1 MSALLKEL
9 FHLAEL
15 GRIWLGPNDKSNEM
29 GRAKRL
35 ERKRLAL
42 EALEDRTAPS
52 VNGLLPFYDTGTPA
66 VVDIWVDPVRGH
78 DANPGVSRSQALK
91 TVSEAWRRIPA
102 SAELQVGYRV
112 NLTQGDYSQDS
123 VPNYWENRWG
133 TKLAPVILRSVDG
146 AGASRLPA
154 INMYDCRH
162 VHMIGLD
169 VSASGGD
176 VLHLEKCD
184 HVLVREVSLRGL
196 GDIHAYASPQETL
209 KANQCRNIF
218 VEKCDISGAFDNAV
232 DFVGVQYGHVLGN
245 RIHRAGDWAIYAKG
259 GSAYLTI
266 SGNEIFDA
274 GTGGFTAGQGTGS
287 EFMVSPWIHYE
298 AYDIKF
304 TNNIIHDAQG
314 AGIGINGG
322 YNILAANNTMY
333 RVGARSHVIEIGLG
347 SRSCDGDQQKCSEFL
362 AMGGWGTA
370 TVEREEPI
378 PNNHVFIFNNIVLNP
393 EGYSSRWQHL
403 ALSEPRQADSTSN
416 IPFPVRADQNLRI
429 EGNIIWNGNSG
440 MPLGIESEELASDIL
455 LRNSINLVKPIL
467 MDPDHG
473 DFRLHASFE
482 PPPSVQVPDFDW
494 LDAPKTPAPPPG
506 RSDNFVMF
514 DFSGNPRGEGSRVG
528 AFATAGEIP
537 DLTNLTVAIS
547 GLPEVV
553 VGQSVVVR
561 VTVVNL
567 SRIAV
572 SNTVVSIG
580 PIGSTLGIRGLSASL
595 GTANLAARSV
605 SWSVGFLDAGA
616 TATLTIGITPRA
628 AVSFRLFASG
638 ATMGRDIDPS
648 DNEAYSDLRV
658 VPKTVNAIVV
668 TGAGTGAGG
677 LVRVHDAQTVQ
688 LKTIIFPYGRSFRGG
703 VRVASA
709 DVTGD
714 GWADVITAPG
724 PGASPMIRVFNG
736 RTGLAEAGPLGRMM
750 AFPQSMRAGVH
761 VSAGDMD
768 GDGRAEIVVG
778 TDSGPICE
786 TRIYSGA
793 SGHLMRSMKPFA
805 GFRGGVL
812 VSVGD
817 TNGDGLFEVIV
828 SQPSGA
834 ASITKAFSPLTGQQ
848 LWSISVASPSSRSPG
863 ILAVGDWDAD
873 GRDDVMVNRGRVQ
886 AVIISGK
893 DKSLIET
900 INIGAMYSISM
911 VDLNGDGLPDTAGTS
926 AWGGFLRLV
935 VGFRGGMSPE
945 IPLGNSSIGAFIAVG
960 RNPAFV

>member
-1 MSALLKEL
+1 MSALFKGF

-15 GRIWLGPNDKSNEM
+15 GQIWRAPRDEFLGKGP
-29 GRAKRL
+29 AKRL

-52 VNGLLPFYDTGTPA
+52 INGLLPFYDTGTPV

-78 DANPGVSRSQALK
+78 DANPGNSRSQALK

-102 SAELQVGYRV
+102 SAELQVGYQV
-112 NLTQGDYSQDS
+112 NLTQGEYSPDS

-146 AGASRLPA
+146 AGTSRLPA

-196 GDIHAYASPQETL
+196 GDIQAYASPQETL

-245 RIHRAGDWAIYAKG
+245 RIHRTGDWAIYAKG

-274 GTGGFTAGQGTGS
+274 GTGGFTAGQGTGF

-304 TNNIIHDAQG
+304 TNNIIHDTQG

-322 YNILAANNTMY
+322 YNILAAHNTMY

-347 SRSCDGDQQKCSEFL
+347 SRSCDADPRKCAEFL
-362 AMGGWGTA
+362 AMGGWGTP
-370 TVEREEPI
+370 TVGREVPI

-393 EGYSSRWQHL
+393 EGYSSQWQHL
-403 ALSEPRQADSTSN
+403 AISEPRHADSTSN
-416 IPFPVRADQNLRI
+416 IPSPVRADQNLRI
-429 EGNIIWNGNSG
+429 AGNIIWNGNPS
-440 MPLGIESEELASDIL
+440 MPLGIESEELAGDIL
-455 LRNSINLVKPIL
+455 LHNSINLFKPIL

-473 DFRLHASFE
+473 DFRLHSNFE
-482 PPPSVQVPDFDW
+482 PPPSAQVPDFDW
-494 LDAPKTPAPPPG
+494 LDAPKTPAAPTG
-506 RSDNFVMF
+506 RNENFVMF
-514 DFSGNPRGEGSRVG
+514 DFSGNPRGLGSRVG
-528 AFATAGEIP
+528 AFAKAGEILSP
-537 DLTNLTVAIS
+537 ANLTVAVSIT
-547 GLPEVV
+547 PETV
-553 VGQSVVVR
+553 VGQSVLAR
-561 VTVVNL
+561 VTVENR
-567 SRIAV
+567 SGIAV
-572 SNTVVSIG
+572 SNMVVSIG
-580 PIGSTLGIRGLSASL
+580 PIDETLGIRGLSASL
-595 GTANLAARSV
+595 GIAHFVGGSV
-605 SWSVGFLDAGA
+605 SWTIGSLDAGG
-616 TATLTIGITPRA
+616 TATLAIGIVPRA
-628 AVSFRLFASG
+628 AGNFRLLATG
-638 ATMGRDIDPS
+638 AFRGKEIDPS
-648 DNEAYSDLRV
+648 DNEAQSDLRV
-658 VPKTVNAIVV
+658 GPNTVNAIVV
-668 TGAGTGAGG
+668 TGAGAGAGG
-677 LVRVHDAQTVQ
+677 WVRVHDAKTNQ
-688 LKTIIFPYGRSFRGG
+688 LKTTFFPYGRSFRGG

-724 PGASPMIRVFNG
+724 PGANPMIRVFNG
-736 RTGLAEAGPLGRMM
+736 RTGLAEPGPLGRMM
-750 AFPQSMRAGVH
+750 AFPRSMRSGVH
-761 VSAGDMD
+761 VSAGDLD

-778 TDSGPICE
+778 TDSGSLCE
-786 TRIYSGA
+786 ARIYSGVT
-793 SGHLMRSMKPFA
+793 GRLMRSMKPFA

-812 VSVGD
+812 VAIGD
-817 TNGDGLFEVIV
+817 TNGDGLCEVIV
-828 SQPSGA
+828 SQASGA
-834 ASITKAFSPLTGQQ
+834 GAITKAFSPLTGLQ
-848 LWSISVASPSSRSPG
+848 LWSISVAASISRSPG
-863 ILAVGDWDAD
+863 FLAVGDWDAD
-873 GRDDVMVNRGRVQ
+873 GRDDVMVNRGRGQ
-886 AVIISGK
+886 AVLISGK
-893 DKSLIET
+893 DRSMNET
-900 INIGAMYSISM
+900 INIGAIYSISLN
-911 VDLNGDGLPDTAGTS
+911 DLNGDGLPDTVGTS
-926 AWGGFLRLV
+926 AWGGLLRLV
-935 VGFRGGMSPE
+935 VGFRGGMSPAV
-945 IPLGNSSIGAFIAVG
+945 PLGSSSVGAFVAVG